1 MIVSLKVDQKSKVG
15 VLDDIKQ
22 ELRKMNALK
31 VSFSTTKG
39 NDLKNNY
46 NN

>member
-31 VSFSTTKG
+31 VSYVV
-39 NDLKNNY
+39 NNIGE
-46 NN
+46 N